1 MKRIIE
7 ILLLITLII
16 TVGIL
21 FIVFFL
27 FVKEK
32 CNNSTLSQ
40 LNIESWA
47 GMLISGLI
55 GAIISSLVMYITITK
70 NTEEK
75 QMENQLKLRELF
87 SEERRWKIHL
97 VLSYIV
103 EISRNGNEEKDIDC
117 ESVKITLGEGYFKWE
132 TDKKRLKKE
141 DFELILKAHIYE
153 LYDYMGL
160 FEIAYKMI
168 RNKTLDKNLF
178 ETNYKYRL
186 ENLWKSTVVRNEL
199 NSSPNYWLNF
209 RRITKI
215 FVGE

>member
-103 EISRNGNEEKDIDC
+103 EISRNGNEEKDID
-117 ESVKITLGEGYFKWE
+117 
-132 TDKKRLKKE
+132 
-141 DFELILKAHIYE
+141 
-153 LYDYMGL
+153 
-160 FEIAYKMI
+160 
-168 RNKTLDKNLF
+168 
-178 ETNYKYRL
+178 
-186 ENLWKSTVVRNEL
+186 
-199 NSSPNYWLNF
+199 
-209 RRITKI
+209 
-215 FVGE
+215 